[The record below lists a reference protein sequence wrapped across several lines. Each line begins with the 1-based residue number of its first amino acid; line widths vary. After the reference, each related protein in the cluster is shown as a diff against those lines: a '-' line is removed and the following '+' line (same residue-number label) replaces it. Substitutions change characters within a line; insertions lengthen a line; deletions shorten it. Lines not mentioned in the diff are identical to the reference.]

1 MPKNIYLK
9 NRMKYKAYLVEENE
23 GKYNGQIKEL
33 EMSSLDDGNVI
44 IKVHYSSLNYK
55 DALASSGA
63 KGVVRSYPFVPG
75 IDVAGEIIESSNPEF
90 VAGDNVVATGYKIGM
105 SVYGGFGELVQLP
118 AKWVLKLPDALNS
131 FDSMCYGTAGIT
143 AAACV
148 KKIVDADV
156 SNELPVLVS
165 GATGGVGSVSV
176 GILAKLGYEVH
187 AISGKQDEIETLKT
201 MGASKVILRDD
212 YTNEPAKALDK
223 AIYGGAVDTVGGE
236 ILAKMISMVAN
247 HGVVSCCGNVAGAMF
262 TSSVFPFILR
272 GVQLSGID
280 SAESSLT
287 LKKELWNLLSDQWS
301 LNLTDHTKTIQIDG
315 IGDEVKKILEGNQVG
330 RVVIKH
336 GD

>member
-1 MPKNIYLK
+1 
-9 NRMKYKAYLVEENE
+9 MKYKAYLVEENE

-118 AKWVLKLPDALNS
+118 AKWVLKLPDSLNS
-131 FDSMCYGTAGIT
+131 FESMCYGTAGIT

-301 LNLTDHTKTIQIDG
+301 LNLTDHIKTIQIDG

>member
-1 MPKNIYLK
+1 
-9 NRMKYKAYLVEENE
+9 MKYKAYLVEENE

-187 AISGKQDEIETLKT
+187 AISGKQDEIETLKI

-301 LNLTDHTKTIQIDG
+301 LNLTDHIKTIQIDG

>member
-1 MPKNIYLK
+1 
-9 NRMKYKAYLVEENE
+9 MKYKAYLVEENE
-23 GKYNGQIKEL
+23 GKHSGQVKEI
-33 EMSSLDDGNVI
+33 EMPSLDDGNVI

-55 DALASSGA
+55 DALASSGV
-63 KGVVRSYPFVPG
+63 KGVVKSYPFVPG
-75 IDVAGEIIESSNPEF
+75 IDVAGEIIETSNSEF
-90 VAGDNVVATGYKIGM
+90 SVGDNVVATGYKIGM
-105 SVYGGFGELVQLP
+105 SVFGGFGELVQLP
-118 AKWVLKLPDALNS
+118 SKWVLKLPAELNS

-148 KKIVDADV
+148 KKIVDANV

-165 GATGGVGSVSV
+165 GATGGVGSISV
-176 GILAKLGYEVH
+176 GILSKLGYQVH
-187 AISGKQDEIETLKT
+187 AISGKQDKIETLKS
-201 MGASKVILRDD
+201 MGASEIILRDE
-212 YTNEPAKALDK
+212 YTNEPVKALDK

-236 ILAKMISMVAN
+236 ILAKIISMVAN
-247 HGVVSCCGNVAGAMF
+247 QGVVSCCGNVAGAMF

-280 SAESSLT
+280 SAESSLV
-287 LKKELWNLLSDQWS
+287 LKKELWSLLSNEWS

-315 IGDEVKKILEGNQVG
+315 IGDEVKKILNGNQVG

>member
-1 MPKNIYLK
+1 
-9 NRMKYKAYLVEENE
+9 MKYKAYLVEENE

-165 GATGGVGSVSV
+165 GATGGVGSISV